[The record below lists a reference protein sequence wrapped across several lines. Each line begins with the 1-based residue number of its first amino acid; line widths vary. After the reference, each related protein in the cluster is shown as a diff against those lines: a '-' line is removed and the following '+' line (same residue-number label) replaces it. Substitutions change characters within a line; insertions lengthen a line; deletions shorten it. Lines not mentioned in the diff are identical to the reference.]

1 MKRETLLTLAVIVLF
16 LLNLATLG
24 FMVFRGEQGP
34 GPHSGP
40 DRLIVEGL
48 RLDKAQIRQFEE
60 LKAEHRGQMQER
72 DLQQKATQHQLWQL
86 LRTSL
91 PDTTLSNSL
100 IDNLAML
107 EKEKKKLTF
116 EHFQKLRAICRPEQ
130 QALFD
135 SLIEEISKALMP
147 PPRGPKK

>member
-16 LLNLATLG
+16 LLNMATLG
-24 FMVFRGEQGP
+24 FMVFRGEQGL
-34 GPHSGP
+34 GPPPGP

-48 RLDKAQIRQFEE
+48 RLDKAQIQQFEE
-60 LKAEHRGQMQER
+60 LKAEHRRQMQER

-86 LRTSL
+86 LRTSS
-91 PDTTLSNSL
+91 PDTTLANSL
-100 IDNLAML
+100 IDNLAVL
-107 EKEKKKLTF
+107 EKEKKKRTF

-135 SLIEEISKALMP
+135 SLIEEISKVMMP